1 MEKTAV
7 VETLMMSE
15 KNNSIVAIKIANT
28 DKLIVGAVQKVFK
41 HIVILKPAAAE
52 PVTLTFG
59 DIESVTGPV
68 GSSRQILRKL
78 SNRFRK
84 AFGRSIE

>member
-28 DKLIVGAVQKVFK
+28 DKLIVGAVQKVLN
-41 HIVILKPAAAE
+41 HIIILKPAAAE
-52 PVTLTFG
+52 PITLTFG
-59 DIESVTGPV
+59 DIESVTRSA
-68 GSSRQILRKL
+68 GSTRHLLRKL
-78 SNRFRK
+78 SDCVLKIFSPK
-84 AFGRSIE
+84 Y

>member
-15 KNNSIVAIKIANT
+15 KNNSIVAIKVANT
-28 DKLIVGAVQKVFK
+28 DKLIVGAVQKVLK
-41 HIVILKPAAAE
+41 HIIILKPAAAE

-59 DIESVTGPV
+59 DIESVTGPAR
-68 GSSRQILRKL
+68 SPRQLLLKL
-78 SNRFRK
+78 SNRVRK
-84 AFGRSIE
+84 SFPPKY

>member
-15 KNNSIVAIKIANT
+15 KNNSIVAIKVANT
-28 DKLIVGAVQKVFK
+28 DKLIVGAVQKVLK
-41 HIVILKPAAAE
+41 HIIILKPAAAE

-59 DIESVTGPV
+59 DIESVTGPAR
-68 GSSRQILRKL
+68 SPRQLFLKL
-78 SNRFRK
+78 SNRVRK
-84 AFGRSIE
+84 AFRPSID